1 MRYLLFLSA
10 LLSLSLN
17 LQAAP
22 PFVIG
27 QVVVKGDPWE
37 FQEYHKVKHLRKSGL
52 TVLDVGPGNERGAIM
67 RLRSRGHWAALNL
80 IANKTA
86 TTDDPFRI
94 YQWHFDRIQ
103 ADAAWGLATGEGV
116 SVAVL
121 DTGLMSGGPD
131 GINSVCPDA
140 LGATG
145 GWDIVNDD
153 SSPVDGDGHGTH
165 VSGTIAQATNN
176 GIGVSGLAYNACILP
191 VKVLDDSGSGSFADI
206 AEGIYHAVD
215 QGADVI
221 NMSLGISARYGVT
234 NDPVMDPALQ
244 YAAQNNVVVVA
255 ASGNDG
261 HRKNVSYPAIY
272 PTVIA
277 VGATDARDQVARY
290 SNRGAGLDVVAPGG
304 DTSRDDDG
312 DPQNYP
318 DGVLQ
323 ETNIGSGWGYYFFQG
338 TSMASPHVAATA
350 ALLLSHG
357 AAPDDIR
364 SLLQDNT
371 IDIYENGYDS
381 TSGWGLIQAHDA
393 LVAVNSVGVNQ
404 PPIAAFQEN
413 CNGLSCSFDA
423 GTSFD
428 DGTIVSYLW
437 DFGDGSGSD
446 GETGSTAETISH
458 NYAADGTYDVTLTVE
473 DNDGLSATRTV
484 TVNVSSAQACT
495 DNDADGFCAE
505 IDDCDD
511 SDNQTYPGHN
521 DSKGRWGRNGVD
533 NDCNGIID
541 G

>member
-10 LLSLSLN
+10 LLSLSVN
-17 LQAAP
+17 LHAA

-37 FQEYHKVKHLRKSGL
+37 FQEYSKVKHLRKSGL
-52 TVLDVGPGNERGAIM
+52 TVLEVGPGNERGAIM
-67 RLRSRGHWAALNL
+67 RLRSNGHWAALNL
-80 IANKTA
+80 IATKTA
-86 TTDDPFRI
+86 TANDPYRI
-94 YQWHFDRIQ
+94 NQWHFDRIQ
-103 ADAAWGLATGEGV
+103 ADAAWDLATGMDPVTSERV

-121 DTGLMSGGPD
+121 DTGLASGGPD
-131 GINSVCPDA
+131 GINVCSE
-140 LGATG
+140 GK
-145 GWDIVNDD
+145 DIVNNDF
-153 SSPVDGDGHGTH
+153 SPVDGDGHGTH

-176 GIGVSGLAYNACILP
+176 GSGVAGLAYNACILP

-206 AEGIYHAVD
+206 AEGIMYAVD
-215 QGADVI
+215 SGAQVI
-221 NMSLGISARYGVT
+221 NMSLGISARYGIT

-244 YAAQNNVVVVA
+244 YAADHNVVVVA

-290 SNRGAGLDVVAPGG
+290 SNRGTGLDVVAPGG

-312 DPQNYP
+312 DGFP

-323 ETNIGSGWGYYFFQG
+323 ETNIGSGWNYYFFQG

-357 AAPDDIR
+357 AAPGNIR

-371 IDIYENGYDS
+371 KDIYENGYDS
-381 TSGWGLIQAHDA
+381 TSGWGLIQAYDS
-393 LVAVNSVGVNQ
+393 LVAVNSVAVNQ
-404 PPIAAFQEN
+404 PPMAAFVDN
-413 CNGLSCSFDA
+413 CNGLTCSFDA

-428 DGTIVSYLW
+428 DGSIVGYLW
-437 DFGDGSGSD
+437 DFGDGSGDTGEIISHSYASD
-446 GETGSTAETISH
+446 GV
-458 NYAADGTYDVTLTVE
+458 YDVTLTVE
-473 DNDGLSATRTV
+473 DNEGLSSTTAISV
-484 TVNVSSAQACT
+484 SVSSVQACT

-505 IDDCDD
+505 IDDCNDN
-511 SDNQTYPGHN
+511 DNQVYPGHN
-521 DSKGRWGRNGVD
+521 DSKGRWGRNNVD
-533 NDCNGIID
+533 NDCNGVID

>member
-1 MRYLLFLSA
+1 MRYLLFLCA

-27 QVVVKGDPWE
+27 QVVVKGAPWE
-37 FQEYHKVKHLRKSGL
+37 FQEYAKVKHLRTSGL

-67 RLRSRGHWAALNL
+67 KLRRGGHWAALNL

-86 TTDDPFRI
+86 TTDDPLRI
-94 YQWHFDRIQ
+94 YQWNFDRIQ
-103 ADAAWGLATGEGV
+103 ADKAWSLATGMNPETGDII

-121 DTGLMSGGPD
+121 DTGLATGGND
-131 GINSVCPDA
+131 GINAICS
-140 LGATG
+140 GSR
-145 GWDIVNDD
+145 DIVNNGTN
-153 SSPVDGDGHGTH
+153 PADGDGHGTH

-206 AEGIYHAVD
+206 AEGIYYAVD
-215 QGADVI
+215 HGADVI
-221 NMSLGISARYGVT
+221 NMSLGINARYGVT
-234 NDPVMDPALQ
+234 NDAVMDEALL
-244 YAAQNNVVVVA
+244 YAADHDVVVVA

-277 VGATDARDQVARY
+277 VGATDARDQVTRY
-290 SNRGAGLDVVAPGG
+290 SNQGTGLDVVAPGG
-304 DTSRDDDG
+304 DTSRNDDG

-323 ETNIGSGWGYYFFQG
+323 ETNLGSGWGYYFFQG

-357 AAPDDIR
+357 AAPGDIR

-371 IDIYENGYDS
+371 KDIYENGYDS
-381 TSGWGLIQAHDA
+381 TSGWGLIQAYDA
-393 LVAVNSVGVNQ
+393 LAAVNSVSVNQ
-404 PPIAAFQEN
+404 PPTAAFTES
-413 CNGLSCSFDA
+413 CNGLSCTFDA
-423 GTSFD
+423 GTSSD

-437 DFGDGSGSD
+437 TFGDGSGSA
-446 GETGSTAETISH
+446 GETVSH
-458 NYAADGTYDVTLTVE
+458 SYASVGDYVVELIVE
-473 DNDGLSATRTV
+473 DNDGLSAIRTV
-484 TVNVSSAQACT
+484 TVSVSSAQACT

-505 IDDCDD
+505 INDCDD
-511 SDNQTYPGHN
+511 NNNQIYPGHN

>member
-1 MRYLLFLSA
+1 MRYLLFISA
-10 LLSLSLN
+10 LLTLSLN
-17 LQAAP
+17 LHAA

-37 FQEYHKVKHLRKSGL
+37 FQEYSKVKHHRESGL

-80 IANKTA
+80 IATKTA
-86 TTDDPFRI
+86 TANDPFRI

-103 ADAAWGLATGEGV
+103 ADAAWDLATGDGV
-116 SVAVL
+116 QVAVL
-121 DTGLMSGGPD
+121 DTGLASGGPD
-131 GINSVCPDA
+131 GIKVCSE
-140 LGATG
+140 GK
-145 GWDIVNDD
+145 DIVNDD
-153 SSPVDGDGHGTH
+153 LSPVDGDGHGTH

-191 VKVLDDSGSGSFADI
+191 VKVLDDNGSGSFADI
-206 AEGIYHAVD
+206 AEGIYHAVNH
-215 QGADVI
+215 GADVI
-221 NMSLGISARYGVT
+221 NMSLGISARYGIT

-244 YAAQNNVVVVA
+244 YAAEEGVVVVA
-255 ASGNDG
+255 AAGNDG

-323 ETNIGSGWGYYFFQG
+323 ETDIGSGWNYYFFQG
-338 TSMASPHVAATA
+338 TSMASPHVSATA

-357 AAPDDIR
+357 AAPGNIR

-371 IDIYENGYDS
+371 KDIYENGYDS
-381 TSGWGLIQAHDA
+381 TSGWGLIQAYDS
-393 LVAVNSVGVNQ
+393 LVAVNSVTVNQ
-404 PPIAAFQEN
+404 PPIAAFADN
-413 CNGLSCSFDA
+413 CDGLTCSFDA
-423 GTSFD
+423 SASSD

-437 DFGDGSGSD
+437 SFGDGSSDTGKIISNSYATDGSY
-446 GETGSTAETISH
+446 EVI
-458 NYAADGTYDVTLTVE
+458 LTVE
-473 DNDGLSATRTV
+473 DNDGLSSATKKILS
-484 TVNVSSAQACT
+484 VSATQTCT
-495 DNDADGFCAE
+495 DNDADGFCAGVE
-505 IDDCDD
+505 LGVNDCNDN
-511 SDNQTYPGHN
+511 DNQVYPGHN
-521 DSKGRWGRNGVD
+521 DSKGRWGRDGVD